1 MSNTVNGTER
11 TAARSKTATAAGSRM
26 LRRRIILGAAAS
38 GLLIIAVVALMVRQT
53 YSVLEGLQQRVKYDE
68 QMLEQCSALYA
79 SGLQM
84 GQATRNIILN
94 PSDTKAAANH
104 QAAWGEVTTAL
115 NVAGELTETFV
126 PGNTQQR
133 EQLRA
138 LSALMTEDEQ
148 LQMKAQAMARNND
161 RDGAVAFINTQ
172 ETKRWRDAK
181 KIILAMRD
189 SQRAK
194 MEADL
199 LVLAAETERM
209 WYVLS
214 GSVLMLLA
222 MIGVACVYFLR
233 NVVTPIGQVAS
244 ALHHADIHSTL
255 QSGRTDEIGEL
266 EQAFDSFVADIRSTL
281 ERVSA
286 TSVNVVHAGRRITA
300 ATDQLSHGAAAQSS
314 QTAEVSDSMDRMAGS
329 MEAMSQQAES
339 AVRAAAD
346 AEESARHGG
355 TVVNSTIEG
364 MQRIAVVV
372 NNSASQI
379 KALGA
384 SSDRI
389 GEIIGVIDEIADQT
403 NLLALNAAIEAAR
416 AGDQGRGFA
425 VVADEVRKLAERT
438 SRATKEIAGMIR
450 QIQTDTGN
458 AVSSMDEG
466 TREVGEGIVRAE
478 NAGTVLSGIVEK
490 AHSVADAVQ
499 SIVGSSG
506 SQTEAGRRV
515 SDKVKMINEVT
526 RQVESDAV
534 EIAGITIDLNNESEE
549 LQQLLGKFSLGAGA
563 SAPHRSGKKEHRDAS
578 IPKSSTGTRSTSMM
592 ITEGEDQ

>member
-53 YSVLEGLQQRVKYDE
+53 YSVLEGLQLRVKYDE

-115 NVAGELTETFV
+115 KVAGELTETFV

-133 EQLRA
+133 EQLSS
-138 LSALMTEDEQ
+138 LTSLMNEDER
-148 LQMKAQAMARNND
+148 LQMKAQEMAKNND
-161 RDGAVAFINTQ
+161 RNGAVAFINTQ

-181 KIILAMRD
+181 KIILEMRD
-189 SQRAK
+189 AQRAK

-199 LVLAAETERM
+199 LVLAGETERM

-450 QIQTDTGN
+450 QIQNDTGN

-515 SDKVKMINEVT
+515 SEKVKMINEVT

-563 SAPHRSGKKEHRDAS
+563 SVSNGSGKKEHRNAS
-578 IPKSSTGTRSTSMM
+578 IPKSSTGTRSPSMM